1 MNRQAIADEVERLG
15 RSPGVIACALVD
27 GNAGFIYHVTGDR
40 PDLEP
45 LAEAACDYWRL
56 HRRNGNFYGDLGP
69 MIGIVVLH
77 ERGVINLLSCTP
89 DTVLVTLAERNR
101 VTFSNWP
108 ERLAPLRQLMGA
120 QPVPA

>member
-15 RSPGVIACALVD
+15 RTPGVITCALVD
-27 GNAGFIYHVTGDR
+27 GNAGFIYHATGGR

-56 HRRNGNFYGDLGP
+56 HRRHGSFYGDLGS

-77 ERGVINLLSCTP
+77 ERGVINLLSCTA

-101 VTFSNWP
+101 VAFSSWP
-108 ERLAPLRQLMGA
+108 ERLAPLRQVMG
-120 QPVPA
+120 VTPAPA